1 MARLQ
6 DKVALVTGAASGLG
20 SAIAQAF
27 AREGARV
34 VLADI
39 DARAGEAVAG
49 RIGAGAAFV
58 RQDVTSEA
66 DWAHAIA
73 FARERFGALDVLV
86 NNAGILRHGSIEEAP
101 LAQWQEVMRVNAE
114 SCFLGC
120 RHGILALKERGGSIV
135 NIASVSSWLP
145 VDGYAAYGASKAAVA
160 ALTRSSA
167 LHCRKQGYAIRVN
180 SVHPDGIDTPMMH
193 ASAPGVDPKY
203 LRFDK
208 DRNRG
213 GRACPP
219 EDVAAVVVFLA
230 SDESRQVSGAQLQA
244 DNAILGMGL

>member
-6 DKVALVTGAASGLG
+6 GKVALVTGAASGLG
-20 SAIAQAF
+20 SAIALAF

-34 VLADI
+34 VLTDI
-39 DARAGEAVAG
+39 DAQAGEAMAR
-49 RIGAGAAFV
+49 RIGEAAFFV
-58 RQDVTSEA
+58 AHDVTKED
-66 DWAHAIA
+66 DWARAIA
-73 FARERFGALDVLV
+73 ATHERFGALNVLV
-86 NNAGILRHGSIEEAP
+86 NNAGILKQGTIEQASFE
-101 LAQWQEVMRVNAE
+101 QWQQVLHVNAG

-120 RHGILALKERGGSIV
+120 RYGIAAMKEHGGSIV

-145 VDGYAAYGASKAAVA
+145 IDGYAAYGASKAAVA
-160 ALTRSSA
+160 SLTRSSA
-167 LHCRKQGYAIRVN
+167 LHCRKNGYAIRVN
-180 SVHPDGIDTPMMH
+180 SVHPDGIYTPMMQ

-203 LRFDK
+203 LLFDK

-219 EDVAAVVVFLA
+219 EDIANIVLFLA
-230 SDESRQVSGAQLQA
+230 SDESRQISGAQMQA